1 MANRLS
7 IPDRGLLKEG
17 MFADIVVFDPE
28 TVADRATYETPH
40 QVSTGTRD
48 VFVNGV
54 AVVRATASI
63 REPRRTHCLGT
74 GTQAMRSREMSPA
87 SRDVPA
93 SVLNPEEHVRDFWAE
108 IGMQQDPRKRLP
120 QWVRSRITRVAE
132 EPSRRRI
139 RQDRCCARD

>member
-1 MANRLS
+1 VANRLS

-63 REPRRTHCLGT
+63 REPRRDALSGDRDT
-74 GTQAMRSREMSPA
+74 GHE
-87 SRDVPA
+87 
-93 SVLNPEEHVRDFWAE
+93 
-108 IGMQQDPRKRLP
+108 
-120 QWVRSRITRVAE
+120 ITRNVASL
-132 EPSRRRI
+132 P
-139 RQDRCCARD
+139 RCSSFRP